1 MAEPALGTVHGRHLL
16 PQSCREGA
24 MHKLLKFNL
33 LLAERIVKDTPV
45 RDLGVCSKK
54 PQNSRGAQ
62 DDLGHRHCEIF
73 PEGHG
78 VLITLEA
85 PEAQCVIRM

>member
-33 LLAERIVKDTPV
+33 LLAERIVKDTPCE
-45 RDLGVCSKK
+45 RL
-54 PQNSRGAQ
+54 RGCAPRS
-62 DDLGHRHCEIF
+62 HRT
-73 PEGHG
+73 PG
-78 VLITLEA
+78 VLKMT
-85 PEAQCVIRM
+85 